1 MASPRYPAAVH
12 RGVHRTHLHR
22 AGRLGQSGLRSVRCL
37 GHAAVRQQRAAARR
51 AVAQREG
58 DSRVFRQVGVSCLVM
73 YFFRV

>member
-1 MASPRYPAAVH
+1 MASPRHPAAVH

-58 DSRVFRQVGVSCLVM
+58 DSRTVRHRLFEHLPHHR
-73 YFFRV
+73 RH